1 MRAQRDGLPT
11 WIDGYPVF
19 EKTKDLKPD
28 QPLFVDIGGSVGH
41 ESLRLRDRY
50 PNIPGT
56 VTVQDLPVAI
66 DGLPAEHRRSN
77 VDFMTHDF
85 FNPQPI
91 KGE

>member
-11 WIDGYPVF
+11 WIDGYPVS
-19 EKTKDLKPD
+19 EKTKDLRPD

-56 VTVQDLPVAI
+56 VTVQDLPVTI
-66 DGLPAEHRRSN
+66 DGLPAEQRRSN